1 MLIVAFVLLW
11 VVSVVLVV
19 ISILRVLLSEAVL
32 TRVKIHVT
40 LILLVFTL
48 LFIIHHDPGVLHF
61 HHLVQFLK
69 QCVVIFLKSKV
80 KLKIFFVKL
89 RRKRM

>member
-1 MLIVAFVLLW
+1 MLVATLVVLLW
-11 VVSVVLVV
+11 VVSVVLVI

-32 TRVKIHVT
+32 TRVKVHVAF
-40 LILLVFTL
+40 LPVFTL
-48 LFIIHHDPGVLHF
+48 FFVVHHDSSVLHL
-61 HHLVQFLK
+61 HHLVQLLK
-69 QCVVIFLKSKV
+69 QCVVVFLKSKV